1 MAKYKAKVISISLP
15 KDINDTLDSIIKE
28 AREGDIV
35 VSKSSIILDA
45 LMLYFRHCQKITAS
59 KVEELKQKQ
68 EAKEAKTVKENI
80 N

>member
-15 KDINDTLDSIIKE
+15 KDINDTLDSIIKD

-45 LMLYFRHCQKITAS
+45 LILYFKHCQKITEA
-59 KVEELKQKQ
+59 KVEELKKK